1 MRVFFVFLLAVLL
14 SSLSL
19 LDAGAQ
25 TCTVDSDCGIGD
37 MCATFECRDGF
48 CATQPVTCPILV
60 NRPCEKRLPCDPEL
74 GCLVEDKEDGT
85 SCVPDG
91 FSACING
98 GECASGQCKPFFI
111 DCDDMNEC
119 TADSC
124 DVFEGCF
131 SEPVED
137 GIACDGGE
145 GVCSAGLCVEPA
157 CDCASPD
164 AITQGFPIHNKTLF
178 VGTHGDD
185 IICGTDSKD
194 VIFGLA
200 GNDCIDAGDGKDKAF
215 GGFGHD
221 LIFMGPG
228 NDIAWGGPGDDEIDG
243 GEDTDKIIGGFGY
256 DICSGEQTWSCE
268 E

>member
-1 MRVFFVFLLAVLL
+1 MRFLTVLLLAVLVG
-14 SSLSL
+14 SLSF

-25 TCTVDSDCGIGD
+25 DTCTVDSDCGVSNL
-37 MCATFECRDGF
+37 CQQFRCNNGF
-48 CATQPVTCPILV
+48 CMTSITSCPILV
-60 NRPCEKRLPCDPEL
+60 EPCLIFEPCDPEL
-74 GCLVEDKEDGT
+74 GCVINQRPDGVGCNPGAVTICEDGGKCM
-85 SCVPDG
+85 SGFCEAVPR
-91 FSACING
+91 
-98 GECASGQCKPFFI
+98 

-137 GIACDGGE
+137 GISCNEGM
-145 GVCSAGLCVEPA
+145 GVCTAGECTEPA

-178 VGTHGDD
+178 VGTYGDD
-185 IICGTDSKD
+185 IICGTDGKD
-194 VIFGLA
+194 VIFGLS
-200 GNDCIDAGDGKDKAF
+200 GNDCIDAGAGRDKAF

-228 NDIAWGGPGDDEIDG
+228 NDKAWGGPGDDEIDG
-243 GEDTDKIIGGFGY
+243 GDDFDRISGGFGF
-256 DICSGEQTWSCE
+256 DFCSGERTRSCE